1 MPYSGSPQQHMF
13 CDFESLSVCLYS
25 LTMVTMDVT
34 SSETYEEP
42 GCSHTS
48 SLRVSVACS
57 QADIIII
64 IIIYNTYIETV
75 NTTAFLLSRHVSV
88 LIGPS
93 SDDVHISN
101 L

>member
-1 MPYSGSPQQHMF
+1 
-13 CDFESLSVCLYS
+13 
-25 LTMVTMDVT
+25 MVTIDVT
-34 SSETYEEP
+34 GSEAYEVP

-57 QADIIII
+57 QGDIII

-93 SDDVHISN
+93 SGDVHISK